1 MIESKEQVL
10 RQFREKAQAF
20 VANPSVL
27 NGIDLDD
34 ASVTLKRY
42 ALSELHDAQ
51 MGIALG
57 NCQKLIRSL
66 DVAAVKRLLEEV
78 EERLKD

>member
-1 MIESKEQVL
+1 MIETKDQVL
-10 RQFREKAQAF
+10 SGFCEKARAF
-20 VANPSVL
+20 IDDPSLVS
-27 NGIDLDD
+27 GIDLDD
-34 ASVTLKRY
+34 AAVTLKRY
-42 ALSELHDAQ
+42 VLSELHDEQ
-51 MGIALG
+51 LGIAVG